1 MTVHKALHPRDDVDI
16 LNVSRKE
23 GGRGLVSIEDSVDA
37 SIRRLEDYIEKHEGG
52 LIIAIR
58 NDTDNTM
65 DNRMTIPRKQKWEEK
80 QLYGRFKRL
89 INNILHEKTWTWLR
103 KENFKRETESLLIV
117 AQNNAIRTNHIKAR
131 IDKSK
136 QNCKCRLCG
145 DRDETINHITSECC
159 KLARKEYKTRHNW
172 VGKVI
177 HWKMCKKFRF
187 DHTNKW
193 YMYNPASV
201 LEYSTHKLLWDF
213 DIQAD
218 HLISARRPDRIIIN
232 NNNKQTKKK
241 KTCKTVD
248 FAVPADHR
256 IKLKEYEKKDKYLSL
271 ARDLKKIWNMKVA
284 IIPIVIGTFGI
295 VTKGLL
301 KGLKGLGSWR
311 TSGDH
316 PNYSIIENGQNTEKS
331 LRDLRRLAITQSPV
345 KDHQQKL
352 M

>member
-52 LIIAIR
+52 LITAIR

-89 INNILHEKTWTWLR
+89 INNIWHEKTWTWLR

-117 AQNNAIRTNHIKAR
+117 AQNNVIRTNHIKAR

-136 QNCKCRLCG
+136 QNCKCRLCD
-145 DRDETINHITSECC
+145 DRDETINHITSECS

-193 YMYNPASV
+193 YMHNPASD

-232 NNNKQTKKK
+232 NNKKK
-241 KTCKTVD
+241 KKKENLQNCGLCCPGWPQNKTE
-248 FAVPADHR
+248 R
-256 IKLKEYEKKDKYLSL
+256 IWKE
-271 ARDLKKIWNMKVA
+271 
-284 IIPIVIGTFGI
+284 G
-295 VTKGLL
+295 
-301 KGLKGLGSWR
+301 
-311 TSGDH
+311 
-316 PNYSIIENGQNTEKS
+316 
-331 LRDLRRLAITQSPV
+331 
-345 KDHQQKL
+345 
-352 M
+352 